1 MAASSKD
8 VISEKLTTG
17 MDYIQFS
24 SENSIATYMVDDKVL
39 ISMKSA
45 LIEFLHL
52 SSSPIGHIL
61 LNEISRLSHEE
72 EHKKYAAKTN
82 SQEDEE
88 EKAEKLA

>member
-1 MAASSKD
+1 MAATSQD
-8 VISEKLTTG
+8 VILDKLTTG
-17 MDYIQFS
+17 LDYIQFS
-24 SENSIATYMVDDKVL
+24 SEKSITTYMVDDKVL

-72 EHKKYAAKTN
+72 ERKRFAK
-82 SQEDEE
+82 SISHEDAE